1 MQGFGFC
8 VWWKLSAT
16 HPLVGVQR
24 ALSQAWKTVSFEPHI
39 SVRTRLSFVPSEVP
53 HPPSGGVRALVEE
66 VRMTEEY
73 IPSWDAVFYAIEV
86 PVQWAWPLPRS
97 PHVSV
102 AYRMDRSFTPK
113 EVAMASELVRTCE
126 PGILRGDLA
135 AHVYDATSKHVHEW
149 AKV

>member
-1 MQGFGFC
+1 
-8 VWWKLSAT
+8 
-16 HPLVGVQR
+16 
-24 ALSQAWKTVSFEPHI
+24 
-39 SVRTRLSFVPSEVP
+39 
-53 HPPSGGVRALVEE
+53 
-66 VRMTEEY
+66 MTEEY

-102 AYRMDRSFTPK
+102 AYRMDRPFTPK

-126 PGILRGDLA
+126 PGIVCGDLA